1 MAHNRCFTELSFIP
15 DIIKGKGATP
25 NNSYA
30 LRTSHNALHRH
41 CMLCTH
47 VCVVCVRAYG
57 VCGVC
62 VRVYGVCICVWCV
75 YVCACVVCACVRGM
89 RGVCACVVCA
99 CVVCVHVVCVC
110 VCACVCVCVCIPGSL
125 RSVDELHFAVANAAD
140 HTLQHFC
147 FSFVLV
153 KTVKS
158 NTIAHMLAVGV
169 ATG

>member
-1 MAHNRCFTELSFIP
+1 M
-15 DIIKGKGATP
+15 
-25 NNSYA
+25 
-30 LRTSHNALHRH
+30 
-41 CMLCTH
+41 
-47 VCVVCVRAYG
+47 CVVCVC
-57 VCGVC
+57 VCMCGVC
-62 VRVYGVCICVWCV
+62 VRAWYAWCV
-75 YVCACVVCACVRGM
+75 CVCGMCMRGM
-89 RGVCACVVCA
+89 RACG
-99 CVVCVHVVCVC
+99 VCVC